1 MTDAPST
8 PTAAELR
15 AQAEAL
21 LTAAAK
27 LEQAPAVDSRQSGFN
42 PEVEAS
48 HAAAAAA
55 SAAAATKE
63 DPPPPPP
70 EPPLRAAGEVLL
82 ALLTSICDHVGNR
95 PTHIELLDEYK
106 KALGQ

>member
-15 AQAEAL
+15 AQAERL
-21 LTAAAK
+21 LEAAK
-27 LEQAPAVDSRQSGFN
+27 NLETGPVTDSRQSGFN

-48 HAAAAAA
+48 HAADPSNL
-55 SAAAATKE
+55 SATVSPPN
-63 DPPPPPP
+63 PPPPPP